1 MLLSRVGILN
11 LGRVTGLSCLRTTPA
26 SQRYGALL
34 TKPGITGPT
43 LTYVPHFLKLK
54 RRPSRRYI
62 RNRAY
67 PSWKGNSTVED
78 EITNLR
84 VKKSKNRCT
93 TMYYNAPMY
102 VRATARCER
111 CAQVHH
117 ITGVYV
123 GTASW
128 KGLPLAQAVQ
138 NVLGPPA
145 SLCGNA
151 QTTMPCVG
159 TVFVHARAHIHA
171 NTGLNLIECRAS
183 ACAWT
188 KHKIWQAAGIC
199 LLRVDALQKYVW
211 QCAS

>member
-78 EITNLR
+78 EITSLR
-84 VKKSKNRCT
+84 VKKAKIDVPQCIIMHLCMCVRPPGANAARKYITSLAYTWARQAGRVCRWPKPSRMSWAPLRRCVE
-93 TMYYNAPMY
+93 M
-102 VRATARCER
+102 R
-111 CAQVHH
+111 
-117 ITGVYV
+117 
-123 GTASW
+123 
-128 KGLPLAQAVQ
+128 KLPCP
-138 NVLGPPA
+138 VLE
-145 SLCGNA
+145 LCLY
-151 QTTMPCVG
+151 T
-159 TVFVHARAHIHA
+159 RAH
-171 NTGLNLIECRAS
+171 TYMQ
-183 ACAWT
+183 T
-188 KHKIWQAAGIC
+188 Q
-199 LLRVDALQKYVW
+199 V
-211 QCAS
+211 